1 MRLGW
6 LAFLLCPLL
15 VLSCKK
21 EEEPSKPA
29 APAPDTGA
37 SSLAI
42 ETPEFFPGQ
51 PIPKKYTCDGEDLSP
66 EVKWSK
72 APPVTKSFLLIVDDP
87 DAPTGTFT
95 HWVIFDMP
103 IPSTHVPEAAKG
115 IGTQALND
123 FGKAKWNGPCP
134 PPGKEHRYF
143 FRLYALDL
151 EDLGLADGVN
161 RYEVEKRIDG
171 HVVGK
176 VETMGTYKR

>member
-72 APPVTKSFLLIVDDP
+72 APPATKSFLLIVDDP

-151 EDLGLADGVN
+151 EDLGLADGVK